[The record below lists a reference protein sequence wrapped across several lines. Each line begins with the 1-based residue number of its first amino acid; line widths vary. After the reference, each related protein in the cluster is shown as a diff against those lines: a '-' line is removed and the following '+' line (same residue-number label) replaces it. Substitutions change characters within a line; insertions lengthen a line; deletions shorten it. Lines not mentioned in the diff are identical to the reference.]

1 MDRLTRHE
9 LKQDE
14 FRETLDQLE
23 EYLKAHLREILT
35 VAILVIVVAGSAG
48 GLKYYLAQQEASANM
63 ELASALRTF
72 QAYVGNATPD
82 TMGPGSETFL
92 SARDK
97 YEKAREQ
104 FNAIVLKYRMF
115 PRPKAAS
122 IALYHVGIC
131 ESLLGNSPAAIHRL
145 QEASRV
151 GDREI
156 AALAQFALAGEFLK
170 SGKKQ
175 EAIQIYQNLADS
187 PSLAVPRA
195 SALLA
200 LADALK
206 DSQPARARKL
216 YDQVQRE
223 FGSDPSIAEAV
234 RQQMAELPQSSSGQP
249 EGARQ

>member
-14 FRETLDQLE
+14 FREGLDQIE
-23 EYLKAHLREILT
+23 QYFTAHIKEIVT
-35 VAILVIVVAGSAG
+35 VAILVIVVVGSAG

-82 TMGPGSETFL
+82 TLGAGSETF
-92 SARDK
+92 SNATDKYQKARD
-97 YEKAREQ
+97 Q
-104 FNAIVLKYRMF
+104 FKAIVLKYRMF
-115 PRPKAAS
+115 PRPEAAS

-131 ESLLGNSPAAIHRL
+131 ESLLGNSSAAITTL
-145 QEASRV
+145 QEASRDR
-151 GDREI
+151 DREI

-170 SGKKQ
+170 TGKKQ
-175 EAIQIYQNLADS
+175 EAIRIYQNLADR

-206 DSQPARARKL
+206 DSQPAKARQL
-216 YDQVQRE
+216 YDQVQGE
-223 FGSDPSIAEAV
+223 FGSDPSVAQAV
-234 RQQMAELPQSSSGQP
+234 RQQLAELPQ
-249 EGARQ
+249 

>member
-1 MDRLTRHE
+1 MDRLTRRE

-23 EYLKAHLREILT
+23 EYLKAHLKEILT
-35 VAILVIVVAGSAG
+35 VAILAIVVVGSAG

-72 QAYVGNATPD
+72 QAYVGNVSPE
-82 TMGPGSETFL
+82 TMGSGLETFL

-97 YEKAREQ
+97 YQKARDQ

-131 ESLLGNSPAAIHRL
+131 ESLLGNSPAAINAL
-145 QEASRV
+145 QEASRDR
-151 GDREI
+151 DREI

-170 SGKKQ
+170 TGKKQ
-175 EAIQIYQNLADS
+175 EAVQIYQNLAERR
-187 PSLAVPRA
+187 SLAVPRA

-206 DSQPARARKL
+206 DSQPARARQL

-223 FGSDPSIAEAV
+223 FGADASIAEVV
-234 RQQMAELPQSSSGQP
+234 RQQMAELPQ
-249 EGARQ
+249 

>member
-23 EYLKAHLREILT
+23 QYLKAHLKEILT
-35 VAILVIVVAGSAG
+35 VAILVIVVVGLAG
-48 GLKYYLAQQEASANM
+48 GLKYYLDQQEASANV

-72 QAYVGNATPD
+72 QSYVGTVNPETLGAES
-82 TMGPGSETFL
+82 GTFL
-92 SARDK
+92 NAADK
-97 YEKAREQ
+97 YQKAREQ

-115 PRPKAAS
+115 PRPKAVS
-122 IALYHVGIC
+122 IARYHVGVC
-131 ESLLGNSPAAIHRL
+131 ESLLGNSAAAINSL
-145 QEASRV
+145 QEASRD

-175 EAIQIYQNLADS
+175 EAVAIYQHLVDH
-187 PSLAVPRA
+187 PSLAVPKA

-200 LADALK
+200 LADSLK
-206 DSQPARARKL
+206 DSQPGQARKL
-216 YDQVQRE
+216 YDQIQKE
-223 FGSDPSIAEAV
+223 FGSDASIAETLK
-234 RQQMAELPQSSSGQP
+234 QQMAGLPQ
-249 EGARQ
+249 